1 MITTRPTSSCE
12 VEFQGRTPAV
22 GGNTAAAYSG
32 TPTFRRG
39 FRAHGDGPPN
49 REKHIMKHPVG
60 LAPPAGGMGPTFQV
74 SPGIV
79 NPNLLRHDLSRC
91 RPSTPLHLLHRR
103 PVGWSLSRPQ
113 RSRWCRQ
120 GRQVI
125 PPPPVIVQAAR
136 YSSSVMPAR
145 SNADASSAGS
155 SIRACPVQSSQP
167 LIGAARSCGVG
178 RPRPSSRCLVI
189 LAR

>member
-1 MITTRPTSSCE
+1 MTRPPSSCE
-12 VEFQGRTPAV
+12 VEFGDRTPAA

-60 LAPPAGGMGPTFQV
+60 LAPPAGGRGPTFSIFPWNCRPETFGTRPPTVSSIDSSPPSPPPTRRVDSISSTTDPSV
-74 SPGIV
+74 SPGAAVEIAA
-79 NPNLLRHDLSRC
+79 
-91 RPSTPLHLLHRR
+91 
-103 PVGWSLSRPQ
+103 
-113 RSRWCRQ
+113 
-120 GRQVI
+120 
-125 PPPPVIVQAAR
+125 PVIVQAAR

-155 SIRACPVQSSQP
+155 SVRACPVQSSQP

-178 RPRPSSRCLVI
+178 RPRPSRRCRVI
-189 LAR
+189 PAR